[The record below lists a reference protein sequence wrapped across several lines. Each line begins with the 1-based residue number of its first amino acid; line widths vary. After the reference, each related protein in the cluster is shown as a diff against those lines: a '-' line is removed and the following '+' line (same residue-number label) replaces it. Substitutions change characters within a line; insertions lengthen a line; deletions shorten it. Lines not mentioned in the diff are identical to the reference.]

1 VPVSI
6 VVFFVAA
13 AAIPTLAARGRPIID
28 YTGIL
33 FIGLGGT
40 GLTLATSWGGTTYPW
55 NSATIIGLIRR
66 LYGGAGHLRLG
77 RKPRPRTDSA
87 DPALR

>member
-1 VPVSI
+1 MPVSI

-33 FIGLGGT
+33 FVGLGTT
-40 GLTLATSWGGTTYPW
+40 GLTLATS
-55 NSATIIGLIRR
+55 
-66 LYGGAGHLRLG
+66 
-77 RKPRPRTDSA
+77 
-87 DPALR
+87 